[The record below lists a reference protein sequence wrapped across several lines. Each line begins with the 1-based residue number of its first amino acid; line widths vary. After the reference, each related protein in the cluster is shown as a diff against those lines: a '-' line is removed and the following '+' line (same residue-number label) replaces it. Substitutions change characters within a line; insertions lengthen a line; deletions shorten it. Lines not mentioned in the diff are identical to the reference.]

1 MNELSPYAPHSPSCS
16 QSDETSRQI
25 NLQPEGFRFEEE
37 EEARLNPL
45 KYWYVLLK
53 HRRLVL
59 AAFVVG
65 LSMATYSAFTATRL
79 YTATSVLLISPHVP
93 DMLGDKNIAAE
104 IGPGDDYSASYYKTQ
119 YEMLKSRRL
128 AGQVIDTLD
137 LGHDKSFMGA
147 NVKPSSV
154 QRLKASLAKDVQPL
168 ISWVKNEF
176 LVSSHPIK
184 THVESNK
191 ESPERSALIN
201 QYQSMISVIPVQD
214 TSLVNLQVT
223 TSSPSLSSEISNAHA
238 QAYQQLGITLH
249 DQANQG
255 IVTFLK
261 TKLKGLQSDLEQSA
275 TRLNTYR
282 RDNGL
287 TPGLISL
294 DGKQTVVLD
303 RLSDLSKDLT
313 TTEVERIGL
322 GAQVQVISSE
332 KSGALPAIMANAN
345 VQTLQN
351 SLNSEE
357 ADVASLS
364 SRFTPDYP
372 PLAQLQAKANA
383 TRARLNDEVRSVR
396 ETIESGY
403 RTALAKESAL
413 RSELDEQ
420 KQEALKLNDAAVQ
433 YAVLQREVDTNRQ
446 LIDQVLQKIKDVSL
460 EAESD
465 TSNAI
470 IVDNAEPPEIPSSPK
485 KMHEIAQGG
494 LVGLVFG
501 IMLSLGVEY
510 MRDTL
515 STPEEVESYLHL
527 SNLGVVPEFSV
538 DDKKCIN
545 VDFNGKSAPPEISP
559 PYNSVGLIS
568 ELNGYSLATEG
579 YRSVRTGLLLSRAG
593 SPPRLVLV
601 TSAVGGEGKTV
612 TVINT
617 AIMMAHAGARVLII
631 DADLR
636 RGRCGKMFGRGA
648 NHGLTEFLIG
658 MLPAEQVIIPTAI
671 NKLFLMPAGTL
682 PPNSTELV
690 GSQRMSGL
698 LDQMTKIYDFVVV
711 DSPPVIPVSD
721 ALVLSKMVDGVVL
734 VIDSRRTPKIQVK
747 AAQARLKYAR
757 AKIFGFVLN
766 RMSPSSLHYHYHYYS
781 EDEYDNRSPK
791 EAS

>member
-16 QSDETSRQI
+16 QTDETRREI
-25 NLQPEGFRFEEE
+25 NSQPEGFRFEDE

-45 KYWYVLLK
+45 KYWYILLK
-53 HRRLVL
+53 HRWLVL

-79 YTATSVLLISPHVP
+79 YTATSVLLISPHIP
-93 DMLGDKNIAAE
+93 DMLGDKNIAPE
-104 IGPGDDYSASYYKTQ
+104 LGPGDEYSTSYYKTQ

-137 LGHDKSFMGA
+137 LGHDKSFLGT
-147 NVKPSSV
+147 NIKPSSV
-154 QRLKASLAKDVQPL
+154 QRLEASLAKDVQPL
-168 ISWVKNEF
+168 ISWG
-176 LVSSHPIK
+176 SSHPIK
-184 THVESNK
+184 THVQSNK

-223 TSSPSLSSEISNAHA
+223 SSSPSLSSEISNAHA

-275 TRLNTYR
+275 TKLNTYR

-313 TTEVERIGL
+313 ATEVERIGL
-322 GAQVQVISSE
+322 GAQVQVIASD
-332 KSGALPAIMANAN
+332 KSGALPAIMENAN

-383 TRARLNDEVRSVR
+383 TRARLNDEVHRIR
-396 ETIESGY
+396 DTIDSSY
-403 RTALAKESAL
+403 RAALAKENAL
-413 RSELDEQ
+413 RGELDEQ

-433 YAVLQREVDTNRQ
+433 YEVLQREVDTNRQ
-446 LIDQVLQKIKDVSL
+446 LIDQVLQKIKDVSI

-470 IVDNAEPPEIPSSPK
+470 IVDNAEPPKIPSSPK

-515 STPEEVESYLHL
+515 ITPEEVESYLHL

-538 DDKKCIN
+538 EDKKCIN

-559 PYNSVGLIS
+559 PYIAAGLVS
-568 ELNGYSLATEG
+568 ELKGYSLTTEG

-601 TSAVGGEGKTV
+601 TSAIAGEGKTV

-648 NHGLTEFLIG
+648 GPGLTEFLIG
-658 MLPAEQVIIPTAI
+658 VLPAEQVITPTAI
-671 NKLFLMPAGTL
+671 NRLFLMPAGTL

-690 GSQRMSGL
+690 GSQRMRDL

-734 VIDSRRTPKIQVK
+734 VIDSRRTPKSQVK
-747 AAQARLKYAR
+747 AAQARLRYAR

-781 EDEYDNRSPK
+781 EAEADSRRPK